1 MTPILWKHGTC
12 GKNYYIDGKAF
23 IYCECDQDGRCIF
36 DARFKCGSDAEYYS
50 FASYFD
56 ILTAN
61 ATLLMSMTGSGLER
75 EEREA
80 LNDWVMAMNLEITR
94 RAKA

>member
-1 MTPILWKHGTC
+1 MTTD
-12 GKNYYIDGKAF
+12 YVDGKAF

-50 FASYFD
+50 FASYFN

-61 ATLLMSMTGSGLER
+61 AALLMSMTGSGLER